1 MFAAFASIAM
11 LLATCGLYGVTSYAV
26 SRRAREIG
34 VRIALGAD
42 TRAVWWAI
50 AGPTLRQLAIGLV
63 PGTAGAAAVATILP
77 AMLVG
82 IGGANVPAFIGVAI
96 ALMTAGLAASALP
109 ARRALRLDPTIA
121 LQAEGSCCAGGTA
134 N

>member
-1 MFAAFASIAM
+1 M
-11 LLATCGLYGVTSYAV
+11 LCGGRL
-26 SRRAREIG
+26 RAR
-34 VRIALGAD
+34 RSDNL
-42 TRAVWWAI
+42 
-50 AGPTLRQLAIGLV
+50 PSGLCF
-63 PGTAGAAAVATILP
+63 GTAGAAAVATILP

-121 LQAEGSCCAGGTA
+121 LQAE
-134 N
+134 